1 MQEIKA
7 YIGPTS
13 KSTPDFCGS
22 HLDPVND
29 GGVITII
36 CATGVVGRVV
46 KIQLI
51 DVGVL
56 SICEVEIFGAV
67 NYSGKLKQFLGLK

>member
-7 YIGPTS
+7 YVGPTT
-13 KSTPDFCGS
+13 KSTPNFCGS
-22 HLDPVND
+22 HLDPISD

-51 DVGVL
+51 NVGVL
-56 SICEVEIFGAV
+56 SICEVEIFEAV
-67 NYSGKLKQFLGLK
+67 NYSGKLKQFFGLK